1 MSNTPAPR
9 GRMQGPMLRLT
20 QVTTHYGPI
29 RALHEVSL
37 EVGAEEIICLLG
49 GNASGKSTTMKT
61 ILGIVKP
68 TSGRVE
74 FLGER
79 IDGLPT
85 YRIVRRGISPVPEA
99 RRIFPRLT
107 VRENLEMGAFIHRK
121 NPGYRLDAELEEIFG
136 LFPRLKERLDQ
147 DASTMSGGEQQMLA
161 IGRALMAKP
170 KLIIMDEPSMGL
182 SPKLVNEVFAIIQ
195 SVKRL
200 GIPLFIVEQNLR
212 KALSIADRGYI
223 LNGGRIVL
231 EDAAGSLLR
240 NEKVVEAYLGE
251 A

>member
-1 MSNTPAPR
+1 
-9 GRMQGPMLRLT
+9 
-20 QVTTHYGPI
+20 
-29 RALHEVSL
+29 
-37 EVGAEEIICLLG
+37 
-49 GNASGKSTTMKT
+49 
-61 ILGIVKP
+61 
-68 TSGRVE
+68 
-74 FLGER
+74 
-79 IDGLPT
+79 
-85 YRIVRRGISPVPEA
+85 
-99 RRIFPRLT
+99 
-107 VRENLEMGAFIHRK
+107 
-121 NPGYRLDAELEEIFG
+121 
-136 LFPRLKERLDQ
+136 
-147 DASTMSGGEQQMLA
+147 MSGGEQQMFA

-195 SVKRL
+195 SVKQL

-231 EDAAGSLLR
+231 EDTAASLLR

>member
-1 MSNTPAPR
+1 
-9 GRMQGPMLRLT
+9 MLRLT

-29 RALHEVSL
+29 RALQEVSL

-136 LFPRLKERLDQ
+136 LFPRLRERLDQ
-147 DASTMSGGEQQMLA
+147 DAATMSGGEQQMLA

-195 SVKRL
+195 SVKGL